1 MYSIKYKKNKEGK
14 NIGIDSLIIDAKDL
28 EMMKYSSDIN
38 LIKLLTLL
46 NISSHFKKLLVHIF
60 RLNPEIIYCQNTC
73 INSLLVPALS
83 LGISGRKTNK

>member
-38 LIKLLTLL
+38 LIKLYGL
-46 NISSHFKKLLVHIF
+46 NYTRGYDALILCYSKNK
-60 RLNPEIIYCQNTC
+60 NEIISILRNGWL
-73 INSLLVPALS
+73 INRDTL
-83 LGISGRKTNK
+83 TDNNK